1 MKTWKDTSQFLNS
14 CDHLFLRNCH
24 GPISC
29 LVMFMLIFLFFCLAQ
44 YFFLS
49 HNIPLILEFS
59 VTQVIE
65 ITFPFFITKKKKKI
79 PHFWTML
86 DVHCGLLL
94 TILNQLTSSSVRR
107 RKEIKRCN
115 AVLKT
120 VSQITRF
127 PEIAELTR
135 GEGFPLLVPQPAARE
150 PLDDGTC
157 SQGKC
162 AGITESLCNRQCHLK
177 LVWKFLCANS
187 LADKPAKLYVLSHE
201 G

>member
-1 MKTWKDTSQFLNS
+1 MS
-14 CDHLFLRNCH
+14 CDVHVNFFIFLSCTVLFPFTQYPFNSWVLRNT
-24 GPISC
+24 SDRDN
-29 LVMFMLIFLFFCLAQ
+29 VSIFYYQ
-44 YFFLS
+44 K
-49 HNIPLILEFS
+49 
-59 VTQVIE
+59 
-65 ITFPFFITKKKKKI
+65 KKKKKI

-187 LADKPAKLYVLSHE
+187 LADKPTKLYVLSHE